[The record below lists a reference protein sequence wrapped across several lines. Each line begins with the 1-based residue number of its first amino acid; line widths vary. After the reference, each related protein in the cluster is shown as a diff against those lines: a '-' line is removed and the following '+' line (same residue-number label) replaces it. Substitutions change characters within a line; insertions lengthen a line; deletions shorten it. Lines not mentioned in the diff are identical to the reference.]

1 MSRIAMLICLV
12 LVAVLTAFQQRPQ
25 RFWGGGGWQPNPN
38 REGLPTAH
46 NGVVDRRFTF
56 CRLLYQSIRRE
67 PMGHGWNTDYP
78 GSDWNFLER
87 FDELTA
93 ASHKLAEVMYQSTE
107 AGAEAPGA
115 PSGGGNDSDGDVI
128 DAEFEDA

>member
-1 MSRIAMLICLV
+1 MSRLAMLICLV

-87 FDELTA
+87 FEEPCACLGIGSYMRFRTA
-93 ASHKLAEVMYQSTE
+93 ILLASLE
-107 AGAEAPGA
+107 
-115 PSGGGNDSDGDVI
+115 
-128 DAEFEDA
+128 